1 MLAATAAPLL
11 PAPLLS
17 SAAVVLPIAGV
28 ALAAEIASFADEG
41 KFLAKP
47 LGKIWFD
54 FHKNSLLLLQ
64 PAIERYL
71 TPWLWTA
78 IVQSLLERPPLMTA
92 GAFAALGLVLI
103 LLARL
108 FRRRR

>member
-1 MLAATAAPLL
+1 MRIVRFLL
-11 PAPLLS
+11 VLLGLV
-17 SAAVVLPIAGV
+17 AFAIAGV
-28 ALAAEIASFADEG
+28 ALAAEIASFAGEG

-78 IVQSLLERPPLMTA
+78 IVQPLLERPPLVAT
-92 GAFAALGLVLI
+92 GAFAALGLALV